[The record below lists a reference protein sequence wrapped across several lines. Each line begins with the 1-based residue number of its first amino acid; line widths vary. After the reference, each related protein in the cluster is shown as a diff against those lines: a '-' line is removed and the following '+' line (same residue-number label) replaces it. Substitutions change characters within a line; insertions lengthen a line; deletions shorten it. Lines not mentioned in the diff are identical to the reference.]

1 MAMSGS
7 NMVAATLMPV
17 LEKLTRNN
25 HTLWRAQVLMVL
37 RGTQLAEFLDG
48 TNKAPIEKIQLPKK
62 SDKEDEVEEV
72 SNPAF
77 ELLKAQEQHV
87 LSYLLTSVSHDSWS
101 RLMSSPRQQTSGST
115 SNLPLHRNLVP
126 GSSIIAWHSPP
137 SKRVP

>member
-25 HTLWRAQVLMVL
+25 HTLWRAQVLTVL

-77 ELLKAQEQHV
+77 ELLKA
-87 LSYLLTSVSHDSWS
+87 
-101 RLMSSPRQQTSGST
+101 
-115 SNLPLHRNLVP
+115 
-126 GSSIIAWHSPP
+126 
-137 SKRVP
+137 

>member
-25 HTLWRAQVLMVL
+25 HTLWRAQVLTVL
-37 RGTQLAEFLDG
+37 RDTQLVEFLDG
-48 TNKAPIEKIQLPKK
+48 TNKAPVEKIQLLKK

-87 LSYLLTSVSHDSWS
+87 LSYLLT
-101 RLMSSPRQQTSGST
+101 
-115 SNLPLHRNLVP
+115 
-126 GSSIIAWHSPP
+126 
-137 SKRVP
+137 